1 MRLII
6 VANRLPVSIRY
17 DQGTPICERSPGG
30 LVSGLATWLER
41 LKKQRTEIEETIW
54 IGWPGSAI
62 PEKDRADLAIELRNQ
77 GSHPVYLSVED
88 MEQFYLGFCNA
99 TLWPLFHYFL
109 VYAQFFEEHWTEYVR
124 VNRLF
129 ADAVLEI
136 ARPDDLIWV
145 QDYHLML
152 APQMIRERIPDASI
166 GFFLHIPWPSYEVFR
181 LLPTQ
186 WRRGILE
193 GLLSADLIGFHTPE
207 YRQYFLQSAMRIM
220 GYEHNMGRIAMPNR
234 LALAETFPMGI
245 EFDTW
250 QTLAR
255 SAETVKERAELERHF
270 KGTKLILSIDRLDYS
285 KGIKTRLKAFARFLE
300 KYPEWHGRVTFIV
313 IVIPSR
319 VGVEKYDEMKREI
332 DREVGKVNGRFS
344 QLHWTPIQY
353 QFRSVPPHQLSALYR
368 ASSLAVVTPLRD
380 GMNLIAKEYVASR
393 IELDGVL
400 LLSELAG
407 SARELTEAILV
418 NPHDIEEVA
427 EGIQL
432 ALKMPIEDQ
441 MIRMSAMQSRLQR
454 YDVNAWADDFMNS
467 LSQIKQEQ
475 QRLYARALQPR
486 DREQMIDSF
495 QNAENRLLLLDYD
508 GTLMPHF
515 DHPQSAQPTDDIL
528 YLLEALCADERNQVV
543 MISGRDKETMA
554 AWFEPL
560 PINLIAEH
568 GIWIR
573 SIGHGWRT
581 LKPATNQWKPQILQL
596 LQATSDRLPGAFVEE
611 KEYSV
616 AWHYRRSDP
625 ELAAIRAAELRD
637 TLVNLTANIDLQ
649 VLAGKKV
656 IEVRVSGIN
665 KGTAALD
672 WMSQAKADF
681 VLAIGDDWTDEDL
694 FAVLPESAYSIRVG
708 MVQSRARFNVRSYL
722 DVRQLL
728 EQMAW
733 DTEAAR

>member
-30 LVSGLATWLER
+30 LVSGLVTWLAR
-41 LKKQRTEIEETIW
+41 LKRQRSEIEETIW
-54 IGWPGSAI
+54 IGWPGSEI

-77 GSHPVYLSVED
+77 GSHPVYLTAED

-129 ADAVLEI
+129 ADAVMEI

-152 APQMIRERIPDASI
+152 VPQMIRERIPDASI
-166 GFFLHIPWPSYEVFR
+166 GFFLHIPWPSFEVFR

-186 WRRGILE
+186 WRRAILE

-207 YRQYFLQSAMRIM
+207 YRQYFLQSALRLL
-220 GYEHNMGRIAMPNR
+220 GFEHTMGRIAMPNR

-245 EFDTW
+245 EFETW
-250 QTLAR
+250 QTVAR
-255 SAETVKERAELERHF
+255 STETVRERAELERYV

-285 KGIKTRLKAFARFLE
+285 KGIKTRVKAFARFLE

-319 VGVEKYDEMKREI
+319 VGVGQYDEMKREI
-332 DREVGKVNGRFS
+332 DREIGKVNGRFS
-344 QLHWTPIQY
+344 QLHWTPITY

-393 IELDGVL
+393 IDLDGVL

-418 NPHDIEEVA
+418 NPYDIEEVA
-427 EGIQL
+427 DGIQL
-432 ALKMPIEDQ
+432 ALKMPVEDQ
-441 MIRMSAMQSRLQR
+441 MVRMSAMQSRLQR

-475 QRLYARALQPR
+475 QRLYARALQSR

-495 QNAENRLLLLDYD
+495 QNAERRLLLLDYD

-515 DHPQSAQPTDDIL
+515 DHPQSARPTDDIL

-543 MISGRDKETMA
+543 MISGRDKETMT
-554 AWFEPL
+554 AWFGSL

-573 SIGHGWRT
+573 TFGHDWRT
-581 LKPATNQWKPQILQL
+581 LKPATNHWKPQILQL
-596 LQATSDRLPGAFVEE
+596 LQATADRLPGAFVEE

-625 ELAAIRAAELRD
+625 ELAEIRAAELRD
-637 TLVNLTANIDLQ
+637 NLVNLTANIDLQ

-672 WMSQAKADF
+672 WMSHSQPEF

-708 MVQSRARFNVRSYL
+708 IVQSYARFNVRSYL
-722 DVRQLL
+722 DIRQLL

-733 DTEAAR
+733 DTEAAQ

>member
-77 GSHPVYLSVED
+77 GSHPVYLSVEI
-88 MEQFYLGFCNA
+88 MEQFYLGFCNV

-220 GYEHNMGRIAMPNR
+220 GYEHTMGRIAMPNR

-418 NPHDIEEVA
+418 NPHDIDEVA

-495 QNAENRLLLLDYD
+495 QNAESRLLLLDYD

-573 SIGHGWRT
+573 STDLGWRT

-596 LQATSDRLPGAFVEE
+596 LQATADRLPGAFIEE

-672 WMSQAKADF
+672 WMSHSRAEF

-733 DTEAAR
+733 DTEAAP